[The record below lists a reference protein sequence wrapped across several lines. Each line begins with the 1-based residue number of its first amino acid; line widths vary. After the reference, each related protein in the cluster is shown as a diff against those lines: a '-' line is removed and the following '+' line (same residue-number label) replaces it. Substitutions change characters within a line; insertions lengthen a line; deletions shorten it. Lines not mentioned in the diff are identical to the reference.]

1 MTCIFNIN
9 SFEILLV
16 IVQSHLKG
24 KGANFVRDWKQ
35 YRNGFGSIA
44 EKNYWIGLEKL
55 HDLTDSGS
63 YGLQI
68 VLKLNGGETKV
79 IEYDTFRVNG
89 ENDKYRLWVSGFR
102 PGNSGLQDRLK
113 RHSGKPFT
121 TYDRDNDLADKINCA
136 QHYGSAGWW
145 FDACYDSHLN
155 NPQGPTWIV
164 WNQYEEESTMILI
177 KSKYI

>member
-9 SFEILLV
+9 SFEIFLV

-24 KGANFVRDWKQ
+24 NGANFVRDWKQ
-35 YRNGFGSIA
+35 YRNGFGSVA

-79 IEYDTFRVNG
+79 IEYDTFRVTG

-164 WNQYEEESTMILI
+164 WNQYEEESTMILN